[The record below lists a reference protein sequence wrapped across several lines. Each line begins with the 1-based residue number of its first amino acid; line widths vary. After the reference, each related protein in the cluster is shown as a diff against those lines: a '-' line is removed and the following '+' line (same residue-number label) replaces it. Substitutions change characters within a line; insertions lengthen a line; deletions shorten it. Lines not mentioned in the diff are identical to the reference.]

1 MLLVDKFTVSTMTL
15 RISIAAFCINNE
27 TVKVVEALQNQRQ
40 YSRCQIINLNG
51 SIGVARNFLAENET
65 PNLLIIETDLFG
77 DLLFEELELL
87 ASVFDPNSR
96 LMLIGQENDIK
107 LYRQLLEMGISEYI
121 CSPITEEQLKN
132 SINELYADPEA
143 IDLGRVI
150 ACVGARGGAG
160 SSTVAANLAYT
171 LGQQYLNEVILVDLD
186 LCFGT
191 AALALNLQ
199 QRQNISDAF
208 AQPNRLDDVLIE
220 RFMLKY
226 NEYLSVVA
234 APTVLGSDYEV
245 PLDAFEIFLELVRKM
260 SPFIV
265 LDVPHQWSP
274 WVSEILLD
282 ANEVLVTA
290 YPDLANLRDAQAILQ
305 RLMEKRNVDE
315 PTRLVLNRV
324 GMAKGSEIGPKDF
337 EGATKVGPALNIPFD
352 PKLFGIALNNGQSIA
367 EVSKRAK
374 STKLFSELATIVSG
388 KMKDKQERSRRG
400 HFDFMKSK
408 K

>member
-1 MLLVDKFTVSTMTL
+1 MTL

-27 TVKVVEALQNQRQ
+27 TVKVVEALQKQRQ
-40 YSRCQIINLNG
+40 YSRCQIINLEG

-65 PNLLIIETDLFG
+65 PSLLIIETDLYG
-77 DLLFEELELL
+77 DLLFEELDSL

-107 LYRQLLEMGISEYI
+107 LYRQLLEIGISDYI

-199 QRQNISDAF
+199 QRQNISDAL

-234 APTVLGSDYEV
+234 APTVLGSDYEI

-337 EGATKVGPALNIPFD
+337 EGATKVGPAANIPFD
-352 PKLFGIALNNGQSIA
+352 PKLFSIALNNGQSIA

-374 STKLFSELATIVSG
+374 STKLFGELATIVSG
-388 KMKDKQERSRRG
+388 KMKDKQERARRG
-400 HFDFMKSK
+400 HFNFMKSK

>member
-1 MLLVDKFTVSTMTL
+1 MTL
-15 RISIAAFCINNE
+15 RISIAAFSIESE
-27 TVKVVEALQNQRQ
+27 TVNVVEALRDQRQ
-40 YSRCQIINLNG
+40 YSRCEIISQEG
-51 SIGVARNFLAENET
+51 SIGAARNFLAENET
-65 PNLLIIETDLFG
+65 PNLLIIETDLVG
-77 DLLFEELELL
+77 NPLFEELESL

-96 LMLIGQENDIK
+96 LMLIGQENDIQ
-107 LYRQLLEMGISEYI
+107 LYRQLIDMGISEYLYG
-121 CSPITEEQLKN
+121 PINEDQLKN

-199 QRQNISDAF
+199 QRQSISDAL

-234 APTVLGSDYEV
+234 APTVLGSDYEI
-245 PLDAFEIFLELVRKM
+245 PLNAFEIFLELVRKM

-274 WVSEILLD
+274 WVSEVLLD
-282 ANEVLVTA
+282 ANEVLVVA
-290 YPDLANLRDAQAILQ
+290 YPDLANLRDAQAIFE

-324 GMAKGSEIGPKDF
+324 GMAKGSEVGPKDF
-337 EGATKVGPALNIPFD
+337 EGATKVEPTLNIPFD
-352 PKLFGIALNNGQSIA
+352 PKLFSVALNNGQSIA

-388 KMKDKQERSRRG
+388 KMKDKQERSRREQ
-400 HFDFMKSK
+400 FNYMKSK

>member
-1 MLLVDKFTVSTMTL
+1 MTL
-15 RISIAAFCINNE
+15 RISIAAFCINKE

>member
-1 MLLVDKFTVSTMTL
+1 MTL

-27 TVKVVEALQNQRQ
+27 TVKVVEALQKQRQ
-40 YSRCQIINLNG
+40 YSRCQIINLEG

-65 PNLLIIETDLFG
+65 PSLLIIETDLYG
-77 DLLFEELELL
+77 DLLFEELESL

-107 LYRQLLEMGISEYI
+107 LYRQLLEIGISDYI

-160 SSTVAANLAYT
+160 SSTVAANLAYS

-199 QRQNISDAF
+199 QRQNISDAL

-234 APTVLGSDYEV
+234 APTVLGSDYEI

-282 ANEVLVTA
+282 ANEVLVIA

-337 EGATKVGPALNIPFD
+337 EGATKVGPVLNIPFD
-352 PKLFGIALNNGQSIA
+352 PKLFSIALNNGQSIA

-374 STKLFSELATIVSG
+374 STKLFSELATMVSG

-400 HFDFMKSK
+400 NFNFLKSK